1 MSRPAKYIPGDLVFA
16 KVKGYP
22 PWPARVTSVK
32 SSRYK
37 VFFYGTFETA
47 TLKKEDIW
55 PYNQENE
62 DKFAAK
68 NLKRKGYSDGLDQI
82 KNTPEI
88 APVEGEGMD
97 VSMDMSFDTSVA
109 DNTDASLVIDDTPK
123 LKQTP
128 SVSKVKKEAVS
139 SPKSTPKS
147 TPATKATP
155 STAPKTKPTPISSTP
170 STATPATARGN
181 KRKANDSPIA
191 AAPPVKRPSIED
203 SPAEQEKMSRSGR
216 VIKPKKFDDDV
227 ISSPRPVSES
237 GGEGDGPVAA
247 SLAVAKIKKLAEP
260 KTEADSDAKKVV
272 KGAGD
277 DSEAFTKVKSPKI
290 AVVNPQKSEKN
301 EIKNEPKEPRK
312 MWVKVKSTSDLIEIN
327 LDKSKPENFES
338 KEAEV
343 EWQMRT
349 ARNAIKFKNKVESG
363 EFIPK
368 EIRERLE
375 QKEALTPKEKEML
388 KKEEALQKR
397 KEKLRWLKI
406 EQRVVDLDISI
417 KTSLHMERPSP
428 KDCILAL
435 DDLNELAIMPL
446 MIKKQP
452 DIVTTIR
459 RLRKYVGPQE
469 YLNWPDK
476 ESRDTMVKQIDTI
489 QTKADMIY
497 NKFKSIFAFREGDK
511 SFWEEFDTMVQ
522 EFKKKTEKMEESQIL
537 ALIRD
542 PTTSHPTNANPL
554 SDLEDKDEG
563 HEA

>member
-97 VSMDMSFDTSVA
+97 VSMDMSFDTSA
-109 DNTDASLVIDDTPK
+109 MDTPDASLIMEEVPKSTPV
-123 LKQTP
+123 
-128 SVSKVKKEAVS
+128 VSKPKPAPL
-139 SPKSTPKS
+139 SPTKSTPKS
-147 TPATKATP
+147 TPVPKATP
-155 STAPKTKPTPISSTP
+155 TTALKTKNTPISSTTP
-170 STATPATARGN
+170 STGTNTPASARGN
-181 KRKANDSPIA
+181 KRKATDSPIVT
-191 AAPPVKRPSIED
+191 APPVKRPSIDD

-227 ISSPRPVSES
+227 MASPRHVSES

-247 SLAVAKIKKLAEP
+247 SQAVAKIKKIVEP
-260 KTEADSDAKKVV
+260 KAESDSVKK
-272 KGAGD
+272 AGD
-277 DSEAFTKVKSPKI
+277 DSEAFSKVKSPKI
-290 AVVNPQKSEKN
+290 AVVNPQKSEKS
-301 EIKNEPKEPRK
+301 EAKKEQKEPRK

-327 LDKSKPENFES
+327 LDKEKPESFES
-338 KEAEV
+338 KHAET
-343 EWQMRT
+343 EWEMAT

-363 EFIPK
+363 EFIPP
-368 EIRERLE
+368 EIRNRLLE
-375 QKEALTPKEKEML
+375 KGALTPKEKEML
-388 KKEEALQKR
+388 KKDEALQKR

-417 KTSLHMERPSP
+417 KTALHMERPSP
-428 KDCILAL
+428 QSCISAL
-435 DDLNELAIMPL
+435 EDLSELAIKPL

-476 ESRDTMVKQIDTI
+476 ESRDLMVKQIDTI
-489 QTKADMIY
+489 QTKADEIY
-497 NKFKSIFAFREGDK
+497 GKFKSIFAFQEGDQ
-511 SFWEEFDTMVQ
+511 SFWQEFETMVQ
-522 EFKKKTEKMEESQIL
+522 EFKKKTENMEESQIL

-542 PTTSHPTNANPL
+542 PTSSHLITPANPL
-554 SDLEDKDEG
+554 SDMEEKDEG
-563 HEA
+563 YEA

>member
-97 VSMDMSFDTSVA
+97 VSMDMSFDTSA
-109 DNTDASLVIDDTPK
+109 MDNTDASLELDDTPK
-123 LKQTP
+123 QKPTP
-128 SVSKVKKEAVS
+128 LVKAKAAAVS
-139 SPKSTPKS
+139 SPKSTP
-147 TPATKATP
+147 T
-155 STAPKTKPTPISSTP
+155 TALKVKNTPISSTP
-170 STATPATARGN
+170 STALPSSARGN
-181 KRKANDSPIA
+181 KRKATDSPIVT
-191 AAPPVKRPSIED
+191 APPVKRPSIED
-203 SPAEQEKMSRSGR
+203 SPAESEKISRSGR

-227 ISSPRPVSES
+227 MASPRHVSES

-247 SLAVAKIKKLAEP
+247 SPAVAKIKKLSEP
-260 KTEADSDAKKVV
+260 KADSDVKKVV
-272 KGAGD
+272 N
-277 DSEAFTKVKSPKI
+277 DSEAFAKVKSPKI
-290 AVVNPQKSEKN
+290 AVVNPQKSEKS
-301 EIKNEPKEPRK
+301 EPKEPRK

-327 LDKSKPENFES
+327 LDKEKPESFES
-338 KEAEV
+338 KHAET
-343 EWQMRT
+343 EWEMAT

-363 EFIPK
+363 EFIPPEIRNKLMEK
-368 EIRERLE
+368 EI
-375 QKEALTPKEKEML
+375 LTPKEKEML
-388 KKEEALQKR
+388 KKDEALQKR

-406 EQRVVDLDISI
+406 EQKVVDLDISI
-417 KTSLHMERPSP
+417 KTALHMERPSP
-428 KDCILAL
+428 QSCITAL
-435 DDLNELAIMPL
+435 DDLSKLAIMPL

-469 YLNWPDK
+469 YLNWP
-476 ESRDTMVKQIDTI
+476 EQEARDLMVKQIDTI
-489 QTKADMIY
+489 QTKADLIY
-497 NKFKSIFAFREGDK
+497 SKFKSIFAFQEGDQ
-511 SFWEEFDTMVQ
+511 SFWQEFETMVQ

-542 PTTSHPTNANPL
+542 PTSSHPITPANPL
-554 SDLEDKDEG
+554 SDMEDKDEG
-563 HEA
+563 YEG